1 LTKSK
6 IEVDVA
12 ELEARKQEDAQML
25 GASVVVV
32 QMLIQRGKD
41 KCKLMEVPDEQQA
54 RFGLLHPTT

>member
-1 LTKSK
+1 
-6 IEVDVA
+6 VDVA

-41 KCKLMEVPDEQQA
+41 NCRLMEP
-54 RFGLLHPTT
+54 